1 MKNQP
6 GTSAGPSVL
15 TEEDNEWARRRREEL
30 QKEAAVFAAQL
41 AALEQDYA
49 RSPALLKML
58 GRAFGFGAA
67 GKLERA
73 RFKVSSGSSWP
84 NSSPYIPTGARSGNF
99 VIVVRPASQQFG
111 HKYAATTER
120 ANG

>member
-1 MKNQP
+1 MKNQL
-6 GTSAGPSVL
+6 GTSAGLPVL
-15 TEEDNEWARRRREEL
+15 TDQDNKWVRQRREEL

-41 AALEQDYA
+41 AALEQEYA

-73 RFKVSSGSSWP
+73 RFKVS
-84 NSSPYIPTGARSGNF
+84 YKR
-99 VIVVRPASQQFG
+99 QQLAEFESMHLDG
-111 HKYAATTER
+111 HPGR
-120 ANG
+120 

>member
-1 MKNQP
+1 MNNQP
-6 GTSAGPSVL
+6 GTIAGSHML
-15 TEEDNEWARRRREEL
+15 TEQDNEWVRQRREEL

-41 AALEQDYA
+41 AALEQEYA

-73 RFKVSSGSSWP
+73 RFKVSYKREQLAEFESLHLDQ
-84 NSSPYIPTGARSGNF
+84 
-99 VIVVRPASQQFG
+99 RP
-111 HKYAATTER
+111 ER
-120 ANG
+120 

>member
-1 MKNQP
+1 MKNQL
-6 GTSAGPSVL
+6 GTNAGPSVL
-15 TEEDNEWARRRREEL
+15 TEQNNDWVRQRREEL

-41 AALEQDYA
+41 AALEQEYD

-73 RFKVSSGSSWP
+73 RFKVSYKRDQLAEFESLHFDGWP
-84 NSSPYIPTGARSGNF
+84 
-99 VIVVRPASQQFG
+99 
-111 HKYAATTER
+111 ER
-120 ANG
+120 

>member
-6 GTSAGPSVL
+6 GTIAGSPVL
-15 TEEDNEWARRRREEL
+15 TEQDNEWVRQRREEL
-30 QKEAAVFAAQL
+30 QKDATVFAAQL
-41 AALEQDYA
+41 AALEQEYA

-73 RFKVSSGSSWP
+73 RFKVSYKREQLAEFESLHPDG
-84 NSSPYIPTGARSGNF
+84 
-99 VIVVRPASQQFG
+99 RP
-111 HKYAATTER
+111 ER
-120 ANG
+120 

>member
-6 GTSAGPSVL
+6 GANAGPSRL
-15 TEEDNEWARRRREEL
+15 TEQDNEWVRQRREEL

-41 AALEQDYA
+41 AALEQEYA
-49 RSPALLKML
+49 RSSALLKMF

-73 RFKVSSGSSWP
+73 RFKASYKREQLAEFESQHLDG
-84 NSSPYIPTGARSGNF
+84 
-99 VIVVRPASQQFG
+99 RP
-111 HKYAATTER
+111 ER
-120 ANG
+120 

>member
-1 MKNQP
+1 MKNQL

-15 TEEDNEWARRRREEL
+15 IEKDNEWVRQRREEL
-30 QKEAAVFAAQL
+30 QREVAVFAAQL
-41 AALEQDYA
+41 AALEQEYA

-73 RFKVSSGSSWP
+73 RFKVSYKREQLAEFESLHLDG
-84 NSSPYIPTGARSGNF
+84 
-99 VIVVRPASQQFG
+99 RP
-111 HKYAATTER
+111 KR
-120 ANG
+120 